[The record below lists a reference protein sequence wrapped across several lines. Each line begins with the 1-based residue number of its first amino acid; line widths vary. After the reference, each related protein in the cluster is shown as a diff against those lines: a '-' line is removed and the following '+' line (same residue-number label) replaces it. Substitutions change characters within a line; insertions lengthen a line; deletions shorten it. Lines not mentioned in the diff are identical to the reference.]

1 MAKTVRR
8 IEAKSAVDTARK
20 RVAAYARV
28 SMETDRLE
36 HSLSKQIS
44 YYSALIQRHP
54 GWGVRGR
61 LRRQRHQR
69 NEHQSPGISA
79 HDR

>member
-44 YYSALIQRHP
+44 YYSALSQRHP
-54 GWGVRGR
+54 G
-61 LRRQRHQR
+61 LSLIH
-69 NEHQSPGISA
+69 ISSA
-79 HDR
+79 WSTTAWPST